1 MSIKMIDTSEKFMC
15 VVDNRTGEAE
25 YDAYRITIPHYDKF
39 DDYPYIVINDGYST
53 ITVNSTDV
61 LNNLADAVKVSLIKW
76 QDELLRRKTIE
87 DKDEDIDESS
97 T

>member
-1 MSIKMIDTSEKFMC
+1 MSIKMIDTSEKFVC

-25 YDAYRITIPHYDKF
+25 YDAYRITILHYDKF
-39 DDYPYIVINDGYST
+39 DDHPYMVIKDGYHP
-53 ITVNSTDV
+53 ITVNSTDA
-61 LNNLADAVKVSLIKW
+61 LDKLSDAVEVSLIKW
-76 QDELLRRKTIE
+76 QDELLRRNAIE